1 MQMISCKK
9 TSNGAHLE
17 NNIIINKIIY
27 SRIHLKNLSTFSIS
41 HQSGENK
48 RNVIF
53 LKNGKRRACIRFLS
67 SPGKKIEECFLGTF
81 PH

>member
-27 SRIHLKNLSTFSIS
+27 SRIHLKKFEYVSVFHTRVEEKVVLKQKTCV
-41 HQSGENK
+41 
-48 RNVIF
+48 NVI
-53 LKNGKRRACIRFLS
+53 NE
-67 SPGKKIEECFLGTF
+67 KII
-81 PH
+81 